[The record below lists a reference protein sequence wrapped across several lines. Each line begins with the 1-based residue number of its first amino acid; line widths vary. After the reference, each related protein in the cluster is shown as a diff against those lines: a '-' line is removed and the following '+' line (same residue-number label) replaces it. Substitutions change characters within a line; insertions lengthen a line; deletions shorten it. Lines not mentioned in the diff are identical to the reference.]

1 VSTLNPSTT
10 NPSNGNRSGVV
21 GGGVGGRRANFGA
34 PVEGTGDQKQPSPE
48 HVGEGEV
55 LGEEGARDWRRM
67 NW

>member
-1 VSTLNPSTT
+1 
-10 NPSNGNRSGVV
+10 V
-21 GGGVGGRRANFGA
+21 GWRRANFGA